1 MGGVAGKVKI
11 VGYDAD
17 PTQIQDLKG
26 GVVDALVAQE
36 PYQEGVDGVQQAVNA
51 ITGKPTKSLLTTTT
65 VLTKANLAANSKYI
79 YKSSC

>member
-1 MGGVAGKVKI
+1 MKI

-17 PTQIQDLKG
+17 PEQVTDLKK
-26 GVVDALVAQE
+26 GVVQALVAQE

-51 ITGKPTKSLLTTTT
+51 INGKKTQSILTEPGRADQVQPQGRT
-65 VLTKANLAANSKYI
+65 ASYI

>member
-1 MGGVAGKVKI
+1 MKI

-17 PTQIQDLKG
+17 PEQVADLKK
-26 GVVDALVAQE
+26 GVVQALVAQQ

-51 ITGKPTKSLLTTTT
+51 IKGKPTKSILTGLA
-65 VLTKANLAANSKYI
+65 VLTNSNLKADSKYI